1 MGFHKNVDDIIT
13 GMIEKKTLFTKV
25 DLEKLRETL
34 HYLHNLS
41 WEKKGIKLEKHLRPI
56 NFKINKNG
64 TITIIE

>member
-41 WEKKGIKLEKHLRPI
+41 WEKKGIKLEKQFKPI